1 MRDDGGA
8 VRRLGEEALATGEAS
23 ASLRSQLRSHVLAKQ
38 ISTEGTAEYT
48 YDPDALRRGL
58 SLARLGQ
65 LARSPRERRA
75 EPGPLPD
82 IAQAYADLAARAGE
96 PEARIELLAI
106 SATMWGL
113 AGYQANAT
121 AIARDFQREVGELFA
136 YGDMPDSEGLTAAAP
151 YRIAA
156 AAAAVLQRDIDAVAQ
171 LGAAAV
177 NELPLLGRELTAAI
191 AAGRAEQA
199 DLAVLAAYGLVGRSA
214 RSLAALW
221 RTGDRTAGRAAVTD
235 LQQAAG
241 ILLQASVVDTWT
253 LVDSL
258 AHAVE
263 DIVATSPWL
272 LLRRASS
279 WSRTWERYLKALI
292 VSDRPLTQVW
302 PSQRTALDA
311 GLLDARAH
319 NLTVTMPTSAGK
331 THIAEWA
338 ILHALTG
345 TDKGDDSPLGMLL
358 RYMDPPLA
366 VYVVP
371 TRALAAQVERHLAA
385 SLELVGLRVSSL
397 FGGSEHVRYEN
408 HLLDFTDVLVV
419 TTEKLDLLLRNTPE
433 LASRLR
439 LVLVDEGHSI
449 DRSARGLRLEMV
461 LTRIRRTTPL
471 ARIVLL
477 SAVLPNGEDIARW
490 LEPTAEGSNH
500 AETDWSP
507 SQLRTGVFSWWGQEK
522 DGQSGG
528 IQYGTAQGDDFF
540 VPRVLTRRLNRTR
553 LSPRDAKDVA
563 AALALH
569 FERLGPV
576 LISTTQPA
584 YAQATAHA
592 LQKALGKTGNAVL
605 GTDSSPW
612 HGPTL
617 SEQRLALSERIAEH
631 LGEEHD
637 LTTMVIQGIAYH
649 HGTVPQAVRHLLERA
664 YRDGA
669 LRVLCATSTLSQG
682 MNLPVKTVLV
692 HSTWRSK
699 TQIPVREFWNAAGRA
714 GRAFQETE
722 GHVVLIAKNAKD
734 ARDLRRRY
742 LDKGNIEP
750 VLSTIGALYH
760 RLTVARLGARPAPG
774 QNLTDLELPTPEL
787 DLPESEQE
795 ELTDWAQALDLQL
808 LTMLA
813 EEVIDTPDQQ
823 LLEDAAHDLLS
834 HTLGGHQIGAQ
845 GWSLKPLV
853 GFTASRVAALARQF
867 PDPGARAAVLRT
879 GLSLKGGLEAVTA
892 AEGLALA
899 LTVFPDLLA
908 PEGWRS
914 LREIVL
920 TAATGIQELRR
931 SATAKGR
938 PLDVVVQLATDWI
951 NGETLHELHTDYQL
965 VLNAKDITVTA
976 SYIDEVIV
984 QDLAWVVS
992 SILQILETRHG
1003 ITVEGPLAALPAM
1016 LKYGVD
1022 TAPAC
1027 YAASL
1032 GITERG
1038 AAIDL
1043 AARCPIPEPSFTD
1056 FTGWLCDLT
1065 TDQITAIT
1073 TPSVA
1078 ALLIRSAERRSPRTV
1093 QKTILSGRGTFTT
1106 PLRGVQHADNVWLL
1120 ASLPAGTLLDL
1131 VRDLHNP
1138 ADPNAIRVEYQG
1150 LRLGWIAMGTARPLA
1165 LALDDQNAP
1174 TVTTILRSDAQAL
1187 ADSAGIEQLTA
1198 HDQVELTITLGPA
1211 LSGFHHQG

>member
-1 MRDDGGA
+1 M
-8 VRRLGEEALATGEAS
+8 RRLGDEALATGEAS
-23 ASLRSQLRSHVLAKQ
+23 AALLGQLHSHVLAEQ
-38 ISTEGTAEYT
+38 ISTEGSAEYT

-65 LARSPRERRA
+65 LARTPRERRA
-75 EPGPLPD
+75 DPGPLPD
-82 IAQAYADLAARAGE
+82 IAQAYADLAARAAA

-121 AIARDFQREVGELFA
+121 AIARTFQQEVGELFA
-136 YGDMPDSEGLTAAAP
+136 YGDLPDTDGPTAAAAAP

-156 AAAAVLQRDIDAVAQ
+156 AAGAILQRDIDAVAQ

-177 NELPLLGRELTAAI
+177 SEVPRLGRELTVALD
-191 AAGRAEQA
+191 AGRAEQA
-199 DLAVLAAYGLVGRSA
+199 DLAVLAAYGLVGRAA

-221 RTGDRTAGRAAVTD
+221 RRGDRTAGRAAVTD
-235 LQQAAG
+235 LKQAAS

-292 VSDRPLTQVW
+292 VSGHPLTQVW
-302 PSQRTALDA
+302 PSQRKALDA

-319 NLTVTMPTSAGK
+319 SLTVTMPTSAGK

-338 ILHALTG
+338 ILHALADTDETG
-345 TDKGDDSPLGMLL
+345 ETDDGPFGLLL
-358 RYMDPPLA
+358 RFMDPPLA

-397 FGGSEHVRYEN
+397 FGGAEHVRYEKQ
-408 HLLDFTDVLVV
+408 LLDFTDILVV

-449 DRSARGLRLEMV
+449 DRSPRGLRLEMV
-461 LTRIRRTTPL
+461 LTRIRRTTAQ

-490 LEPTAEGSNH
+490 LEPTAEGTNH

-522 DGQSGG
+522 HGQSGG
-528 IQYGTAQGDDFF
+528 IQYGTAQADDFF
-540 VPRVLTRRLNRTR
+540 VPRVLTRHLNRTK

-576 LISTTQPA
+576 LIAATQPA
-584 YAQATAHA
+584 YAQAAARA
-592 LQKALGKTGNAVL
+592 LQRALKKTGIPVL
-605 GTDSSPW
+605 GADPAASWQASN
-612 HGPTL
+612 L
-617 SEQRLALSERIAEH
+617 RDQRLELSERIAEH
-631 LGEEHD
+631 LGEEHE
-637 LTTMVIQGIAYH
+637 LTAMVIQGIAYH

-664 YRDGA
+664 YRKGT

-692 HSTWRSK
+692 HSTSRNR

-714 GRAFQETE
+714 GRAFRETE
-722 GHVVLIAKNAKD
+722 GHVVLIAKDDKD
-734 ARDLRRRY
+734 ARALRRRY
-742 LDKGNIEP
+742 LDKGNMEP
-750 VLSTIGALYH
+750 VLSTIGALYY
-760 RLTVARLGARPAPG
+760 RLAVARLGARPTRG
-774 QNLTDLELPTPEL
+774 QDLTDLELPEP
-787 DLPESEQE
+787 EQE
-795 ELTDWAQALDLQL
+795 ELTNWAQGLDLQL
-808 LTMLA
+808 LAMLA
-813 EEVIDTPDQQ
+813 EEVVDTADQQ
-823 LLEDAAHDLLS
+823 LLEEAAHDLLA
-834 HTLGGHQIGAQ
+834 HTLGGHQIGSQ
-845 GWSLKPLV
+845 DWSLKPLV
-853 GFTASRVAALARQF
+853 RFTASRVAALARQF
-867 PDPGARAAVLRT
+867 PDPAARAAVLRT
-879 GLSLKGGLEAVTA
+879 GLSLQGGLDAITA
-892 AEGLALA
+892 AEGIAVV
-899 LTVFPDLLA
+899 LTTYPDLLSPA
-908 PEGWRS
+908 GWPA
-914 LREIVL
+914 LRHTVL
-920 TAATGIQELRR
+920 TAATTIQELRR
-931 SATAKGR
+931 SATAKNR
-938 PLDVVVQLATDWI
+938 PVETVVPIATDWI
-951 NGETLHELHTDYQL
+951 SGRTLQEIHAGHHEALG
-965 VLNAKDITVTA
+965 AKDITVTSA
-976 SYIDEVIV
+976 YIDKVIV
-984 QDLAWVVS
+984 QDLAWTVS
-992 SILQILETRHG
+992 AILQILETRHG
-1003 ITVEGPLAALPAM
+1003 ITAEGPLSALPAM

-1032 GITERG
+1032 GIDQRG

-1043 AARCPIPEPSFTD
+1043 ASRCPVHEPSFSD
-1056 FTGWLCDLT
+1056 FTSWLGNLT
-1065 TDQITAIT
+1065 TDEITALT

-1078 ALLIRSAERRSPRTV
+1078 ALLIRSTERRSPHTV
-1093 QKTILSGRGTFTT
+1093 QKTILSGRGMFTT
-1106 PLRGVQHADNVWLL
+1106 PLRGIRHTSSEEYL
-1120 ASLPAGTLLDL
+1120 ARLPAGTVLDL
-1131 VRDLHNP
+1131 VRDHENP
-1138 ADPNAIRVEYQG
+1138 ADPNAIRVEHLG
-1150 LRLGWIAMGTARPLA
+1150 VHLGWIAKGTARPLA
-1165 LALDDQNAP
+1165 LALDDQPTP
-1174 TVTTILRSDAQAL
+1174 TVTAVLRTDTPAL
-1187 ADSAGIEQLTA
+1187 ANGSGADRLAG
-1198 HDQVELTITLGPA
+1198 HDQVELAITL
-1211 LSGFHHQG
+1211 SR

>member
-1 MRDDGGA
+1 MRDDDGTM
-8 VRRLGEEALATGEAS
+8 RRLGDEALAMGEAS
-23 ASLRSQLRSHVLAKQ
+23 ASLRGQLRSHVLAEQ
-38 ISTEGTAEYT
+38 ISTEGSAAYT

-65 LARSPRERRA
+65 LARTPRERRA
-75 EPGPLPD
+75 DPGPLPD

-121 AIARDFQREVGELFA
+121 AIARDFQQEVGELFT
-136 YGDMPDSEGLTAAAP
+136 YGDIPGPDGLTAAAP

-156 AAAAVLQRDIDAVAQ
+156 AAGAFLQRDIDAVAQ

-177 NELPLLGRELTAAI
+177 SELPRLGRELTTAL

-199 DLAVLAAYGLVGRSA
+199 DLAVLAAYGLVGRAA

-221 RTGDRTAGRAAVTD
+221 RNGDRTAGRTAVND
-235 LQQAAG
+235 LEQAAA
-241 ILLQASVVDTWT
+241 ILLQASIVDTWT

-292 VSDRPLTQVW
+292 VTDRPLTQVW

-319 NLTVTMPTSAGK
+319 NLAVTMPTSAGK

-338 ILHALTG
+338 ILHALADTG
-345 TDKGDDSPLGMLL
+345 EADDSPFGTFL
-358 RYMDPPLA
+358 RFMDPPLA

-397 FGGSEHVRYEN
+397 FGGSEYVRYEN

-419 TTEKLDLLLRNTPE
+419 TTEKLDLLLRNAPE

-439 LVLVDEGHSI
+439 LVLVDEGHTL
-449 DRSARGLRLEMV
+449 DRSERGLRLEMV

-490 LEPTAEGSNH
+490 LEPTAEGTNH
-500 AETDWSP
+500 AAVDWSP
-507 SQLRTGVFSWWGQEK
+507 SQLRTGVFAWWGQEQ

-528 IQYGTAQGDDFF
+528 IRYGTAKDGHFF
-540 VPRVLTRRLNRTR
+540 VPKVITRHRARTR
-553 LSPRDAKDVA
+553 LHPRDTKDVA

-584 YAQATAHA
+584 YAQAAARA
-592 LQKALGKTGNAVL
+592 LQTALKKA
-605 GTDSSPW
+605 GTPERPADW
-612 HGPTL
+612 HGQTPGDQRRTL
-617 SEQRLALSERIAEH
+617 SEKIAEH
-631 LGEEHD
+631 LGDEHE
-637 LTTMVIQGIAYH
+637 LTTMVLQGFAYH
-649 HGTVPQAVRHLLERA
+649 HGTVPQAVRHLLERG
-664 YRDGA
+664 YRDGT

-692 HSTWRSK
+692 HSTWRNK
-699 TQIPVREFWNAAGRA
+699 EQIPVREFWNAAGRA

-722 GHVVLIAKNAKD
+722 GHVVLIAKD
-734 ARDLRRRY
+734 AQEASKLRSRY

-750 VLSTIGALYH
+750 VLSTIGALFH
-760 RLTVARLGARPAPG
+760 RLAIARLGTRPERD
-774 QNLTDLELPTPEL
+774 QDLTDLELLDPEQ
-787 DLPESEQE
+787 DL
-795 ELTDWAQALDLQL
+795 LTDWAQGLDLQL

-813 EEVIDTPDQQ
+813 EEVVDTPDQQ

-853 GFTASRVAALARQF
+853 RFTARRVSALARQL
-867 PDPGARAAVLRT
+867 PEPAARAAILRT
-879 GLSLKGGLEAVTA
+879 GLSLQGGLDAITA
-892 AEGLALA
+892 AEELA
-899 LTVFPDLLA
+899 LTITEYPALLTSTTWPA
-908 PEGWRS
+908 ILDRI
-914 LREIVL
+914 LAA
-920 TAATGIQELRR
+920 AATIQEVRR
-931 SATAKGR
+931 SATSKGQ
-938 PLDVVVQLATDWI
+938 PIEAVVAVAADWI
-951 NGETLHELHTDYQL
+951 AGLPLQEIHTAHQL
-965 VLNAKDITVTA
+965 VLGAQDITATSA
-976 SYIDEVIV
+976 YIDKVIV
-984 QDLAWVVS
+984 QDLAWGVS

-1003 ITVEGPLAALPAM
+1003 LTAEGPLAALPAM

-1032 GITERG
+1032 GIHERRE
-1038 AAIDL
+1038 AIRL
-1043 AARCPIPEPSFTD
+1043 AERCPVAEPSFSE
-1056 FTGWLCDLT
+1056 FTGWLGDLT
-1065 TDQITAIT
+1065 TDEITAIT

-1093 QKTILSGRGTFTT
+1093 QKMILSGRGTFTT

-1120 ASLPAGTLLDL
+1120 ATLPAGTLLDL

-1165 LALDDQNAP
+1165 LALDDHNAP

-1187 ADSAGIEQLTA
+1187 AASAGIEQLTA

-1211 LSGFHHQG
+1211 LS

>member
-1 MRDDGGA
+1 MRDDDGT

-23 ASLRSQLRSHVLAKQ
+23 ASLRSQLRSHVLAEQ

-48 YDPDALRRGL
+48 YDPSALRRGL

-82 IAQAYADLAARAGE
+82 IAQAYADLAARADGA
-96 PEARIELLAI
+96 EARIELLAI

-121 AIARDFQREVGELFA
+121 AIARDFQREAGELFA
-136 YGDMPDSEGLTAAAP
+136 YGDMPDSAGLTAAAP

-156 AAAAVLQRDIDAVAQ
+156 AAAAVLQRDIDTVAQ

-177 NELPLLGRELTAAI
+177 DELPLLGRELTAAL

-235 LQQAAG
+235 LRQAAT

-279 WSRTWERYLKALI
+279 WSTTWERYLKALI
-292 VSDRPLTQVW
+292 VSERPLTQVW

-311 GLLDARAH
+311 GLLDACAR
-319 NLTVTMPTSAGK
+319 NLAVTMPTSAGK

-345 TDKGDDSPLGMLL
+345 TSAGDDSSLGMLL
-358 RYMDPPLA
+358 RFMDPPLA

-397 FGGSEHVRYEN
+397 FGGAEHVRYET
-408 HLLDFTDVLVV
+408 HLLDVTDVLVV

-433 LASRLR
+433 TASRLR

-490 LEPTAEGSNH
+490 LEPAAEGSNH
-500 AETDWSP
+500 AEIDWSP

-540 VPRVLTRRLNRTR
+540 VPRVLTRHVNRTR

-592 LQKALGKTGNAVL
+592 LQKALGKAGAPVL
-605 GTDSSPW
+605 GTDSSPRY
-612 HGPTL
+612 GPTLREQRMTL
-617 SEQRLALSERIAEH
+617 SEQIAEH
-631 LGEEHD
+631 LGDEHD
-637 LTTMVIQGIAYH
+637 LTTMVVQGIAYH
-649 HGTVPQAVRHLLERA
+649 HGTVPQTVRHLLEHA
-664 YRDGA
+664 YRGGV
-669 LRVLCATSTLSQG
+669 LRILCATSTLSQG

-692 HSTWRSK
+692 HSTWRSR

-722 GHVVLIAKNAKD
+722 GHVVLIAKDAKD
-734 ARDLRRRY
+734 ARALRRRY

-760 RLTVARLGARPAPG
+760 RLMIARLGARPAPG
-774 QNLTDLELPTPEL
+774 QELSDLELPTPEIE
-787 DLPESEQE
+787 LPETEQQ

-808 LTMLA
+808 LAMLA

-853 GFTASRVAALARQF
+853 GFTASRAAALVRQF
-867 PDPGARAAVLRT
+867 PDPGARTAILRT
-879 GLSLKGGLEAVTA
+879 GLSLQGGLDAVAA
-892 AEGLALA
+892 AEGLADA
-899 LTVFPDLLA
+899 LTAFPDLLD
-908 PEGWRS
+908 PEQWPA
-914 LREIVL
+914 LRQIVL

-951 NGETLHELHTDYQL
+951 NGDSLHQLHLGYRL
-965 VLNAKDITVTA
+965 ALSAKSITVTS

-984 QDLAWVVS
+984 QDLAWAVS

-1003 ITVEGPLAALPAM
+1003 ITAEGLLATLPAM
-1016 LKYGVD
+1016 LKYGVP

-1038 AAIDL
+1038 AATDL
-1043 AARCPIPEPSFTD
+1043 AAHCPVPEPSFAD
-1056 FTGWLCDLT
+1056 FTGWLGGLT
-1065 TDQITAIT
+1065 AGQINALT

-1078 ALLIRSAERRSPRTV
+1078 ALLIRSAERRSPRAV

-1106 PLRGVQHADNVWLL
+1106 PLRGVRHANNVWRL
-1120 ASLPAGTLLDL
+1120 ARLPAGTRLDL
-1131 VRDLHNP
+1131 ARDPRNP
-1138 ADPNAIRVEYQG
+1138 ADPNSIRVEYDG
-1150 LRLGWIAMGTARPLA
+1150 LHLGWIAMGTARPLA
-1165 LALDDQNAP
+1165 LALDDP
-1174 TVTTILRSDAQAL
+1174 SGPVVTATLHTDTQLL
-1187 ADSAGIEQLTA
+1187 ADTAGNERLTA
-1198 HDQVELTITLGPA
+1198 HDQVELTVTLSPRA
-1211 LSGFHHQG
+1211 

>member
-1 MRDDGGA
+1 MRDDDGT
-8 VRRLGEEALATGEAS
+8 VRRLGEEALSAGEAS
-23 ASLRSQLRSHVLAKQ
+23 TSLRNQLRSHVLAEQ
-38 ISTEGTAEYT
+38 ISTEGTADYT

-65 LARSPRERRA
+65 LARTPRDRRA
-75 EPGPLPD
+75 KPGPLPD
-82 IAQAYADLAARAGE
+82 IAQAYADLAARSDD

-106 SATMWGL
+106 SATMWSL

-121 AIARDFQREVGELFA
+121 AIARTFQQEVGELFA
-136 YGDMPDSEGLTAAAP
+136 FGDMPDTDGLTAAAP
-151 YRIAA
+151 YRIAEA
-156 AAAAVLQRDIDAVAQ
+156 AGAVLRRDIDTVAR
-171 LGAAAV
+171 LGAAAAS
-177 NELPLLGRELTAAI
+177 ELPRLGRGLTTAL
-191 AAGRAEQA
+191 AAGNAEQA

-214 RSLAALW
+214 RSLATLW

-235 LQQAAG
+235 LKQAAA

-272 LLRRASS
+272 LLRRAST
-279 WSRTWERYLKALI
+279 WSRTWERYIKALI

-311 GLLDARAH
+311 GLLDARSH

-338 ILHALTG
+338 ILHALAHPG
-345 TDKGDDSPLGMLL
+345 EADDSPLGLVL
-358 RYMDPPLA
+358 RYLEPPLA

-397 FGGSEHVRYEN
+397 FGGAEHVRYEN
-408 HLLDFTDVLVV
+408 HLLEFTDVLVV
-419 TTEKLDLLLRNTPE
+419 TTEKLDLLLRNTPH
-433 LASRLR
+433 LAGRLR

-461 LTRIRRTTPL
+461 LTRIRRTTPQ

-490 LEPTAEGSNH
+490 LEPTAEGTNR

-507 SQLRTGVFSWWGQEK
+507 SQLRTGVFSWWGQET

-540 VPRVLTRRLNRTR
+540 VPRVLTRHLVRKR

-576 LISTTQPA
+576 LISTTQPT
-584 YAQATAHA
+584 YAQAAARA
-592 LQKALGKTGNAVL
+592 LQTALKKAGTPVL
-605 GTDSSPW
+605 GTDPAVGW
-612 HGPTL
+612 QVRNPRD
-617 SEQRLALSERIAEH
+617 QRLALCERIAEH
-631 LGEEHD
+631 LGEEHE
-637 LTTMVIQGIAYH
+637 LTVMAVQGIAYH

-664 YRDGA
+664 YRDGT

-692 HSTWRSK
+692 HSTWRSQA
-699 TQIPVREFWNAAGRA
+699 QIPVREFWNAAGRA

-722 GHVVLIAKNAKD
+722 GHVVLIAKDAKD
-734 ARDLRRRY
+734 ARGLRRRY

-760 RLTVARLGARPAPG
+760 RLAVARLGARPAPG
-774 QNLTDLELPTPEL
+774 QNLTDLELPDP
-787 DLPESEQE
+787 EQE
-795 ELTDWAQALDLQL
+795 ELADWAQGLDLQL
-808 LTMLA
+808 MTMLA

-845 GWSLKPLV
+845 GWSLTPLV
-853 GFTASRVAALARQF
+853 RFTASRVAAVARQF
-867 PDPGARAAVLRT
+867 PDPAARAAVLRT
-879 GLSLKGGLEAVTA
+879 GLSLQGGLDAITA
-892 AEGLALA
+892 AEGIAVA
-899 LTVFPDLLA
+899 LTASPDLLD
-908 PEGWRS
+908 PSGWPA
-914 LREIVL
+914 LRHTVL
-920 TAATGIQELRR
+920 TAAATIQELRR
-931 SATAKGR
+931 SATAKNR
-938 PLDVVVQLATDWI
+938 PIEAVVPLATDWI
-951 NGETLHELHTDYQL
+951 SGQTVQEIHTGHREAL
-965 VLNAKDITVTA
+965 AAKDITVT
-976 SYIDEVIV
+976 SQYIDEVIV
-984 QDLAWVVS
+984 QELAWTVS
-992 SILQILETRHG
+992 AILQILETRHG
-1003 ITVEGPLAALPAM
+1003 ITADGPLATLPAM

-1032 GITERG
+1032 GVHQRS

-1043 AARCPIPEPSFTD
+1043 AARCPVPEPSFSD
-1056 FTGWLCDLT
+1056 FTGWLGNLT
-1065 TDQITAIT
+1065 TDEVTAIT
-1073 TPSVA
+1073 VPSVA

-1106 PLRGVQHADNVWLL
+1106 PLRGVRHTYSEGYL
-1120 ASLPAGTLLDL
+1120 AGLPAGTVLNL
-1131 VRDLHNP
+1131 VRDHDNP
-1138 ADPNAIRVEYQG
+1138 TDPNAIRVEHNG
-1150 LRLGWIAMGTARPLA
+1150 LDLGWIAKGTARPLA
-1165 LALDDQNAP
+1165 LALDDRPAP
-1174 TVTTILRSDAQAL
+1174 VVTAVLHTDTRAL
-1187 ADSAGIEQLTA
+1187 ADTAGTHQLA
-1198 HDQVELTITLGPA
+1198 GHDQVELTITVSPRT
-1211 LSGFHHQG
+1211 

>member
-1 MRDDGGA
+1 MRK
-8 VRRLGEEALATGEAS
+8 
-23 ASLRSQLRSHVLAKQ
+23 QLRSHVLSEQ
-38 ISTEGTAEYT
+38 ISTEGTADYT
-48 YDPDALRRGL
+48 YDPAALRRGL

-65 LARSPRERRA
+65 LARTPRERRTK
-75 EPGPLPD
+75 PGPLPD
-82 IAQAYADLAARAGE
+82 IAQAYADLAARADE

-106 SATMWGL
+106 SATMWSL
-113 AGYQANAT
+113 AGFQANAT
-121 AIARDFQREVGELFA
+121 AVARTFQQEVGELFS
-136 YGDMPDSEGLTAAAP
+136 YGDMPDTDGLTMAAP
-151 YRIAA
+151 YRIAEA
-156 AAAAVLQRDIDAVAQ
+156 AGAVLRRDIDAASR
-171 LGAAAV
+171 LGASAAS
-177 NELPLLGRELTAAI
+177 ELPRLGRALTAAL
-191 AAGRAEQA
+191 AAGRADQA

-214 RSLAALW
+214 RSLAILW
-221 RTGDRTAGRAAVTD
+221 RTGDRTAGRAAISD
-235 LQQAAG
+235 LKQAAA

-263 DIVATSPWL
+263 DIVATSPWR

-292 VSDRPLTQVW
+292 VSGRPLTQVW

-338 ILHALTG
+338 ILHALSDTG
-345 TDKGDDSPLGMLL
+345 EADESPFGLCL

-397 FGGSEHVRYEN
+397 FGGAEHVRYEN
-408 HLLDFTDVLVV
+408 QLLDYTDVLVV
-419 TTEKLDLLLRNTPE
+419 TIEKLDLLLRNTPE

-461 LTRIRRTTPL
+461 LTRIRRTTPS

-490 LEPTAEGSNH
+490 LEPTAEGTNH
-500 AETDWSP
+500 AEIDWSP
-507 SQLRTGVFSWWGQEK
+507 SQLRTGVFSWQGQEK
-522 DGQSGG
+522 DGQTGS
-528 IQYGTAQGDDFF
+528 IQYGTAQGRDFF
-540 VPRVLTRRLNRTR
+540 VPKVLTRRLTRTR

-576 LISTTQPA
+576 LISTTQPS
-584 YAQATAHA
+584 YARAAAGA
-592 LQKALGKTGNAVL
+592 LQTALRKTDNLVL
-605 GTDSSPW
+605 GMDCTDI
-612 HGPTL
+612 GQRRRL
-617 SEQRLALSERIAEH
+617 SDQRLALSEKIAEL
-631 LGEEHD
+631 LGEEHE

-649 HGTVPQAVRHLLERA
+649 HGTIPQPVRHLLERA

-692 HSTWRSK
+692 HSTWRNQE
-699 TQIPVREFWNAAGRA
+699 QIGVREFWNAAGRA

-722 GHVVLIAKNAKD
+722 GHVVLIAKDAED
-734 ARDLRRRY
+734 ARKLRRRY

-760 RLTVARLGARPAPG
+760 RLASTRLGARPAPG
-774 QNLTDLELPTPEL
+774 QNLTDLELPDP
-787 DLPESEQE
+787 EQE
-795 ELTDWAQALDLQL
+795 DLTDWAQVLDLQL

-813 EEVIDTPDQQ
+813 EEVVDTPDQQ
-823 LLEDAAHDLLS
+823 LLEDAAHDLLA

-845 GWSLKPLV
+845 DWSLKPLAQ
-853 GFTASRVAALARQF
+853 FTARRVTALARQL
-867 PDPGARAAVLRT
+867 PDPAARAAILRT
-879 GLSLKGGLEAVTA
+879 GLSLQGGLDAITA
-892 AEGLALA
+892 AEQLANTLTEHPGLLDPATWPALRD
-899 LTVFPDLLA
+899 T
-908 PEGWRS
+908 
-914 LREIVL
+914 VL
-920 TAATGIQELRR
+920 TAATKIQELRR
-931 SATAKGR
+931 SATAKDR
-938 PLDVVVQLATDWI
+938 PIGAIVPLAGDWI
-951 NGETLHELHTDYQL
+951 AGWTHREIHSHYQL
-965 VLNAKDITVTA
+965 LLAAKDITVT
-976 SYIDEVIV
+976 SDYIDKVIT
-984 QDLAWVVS
+984 QDLAWAVS

-1003 ITVEGPLAALPAM
+1003 ITPEGPLAALPAM

-1032 GITERG
+1032 GITQRS

-1043 AARCPIPEPSFTD
+1043 AARCPVPEPSFSD
-1056 FTGWLCDLT
+1056 FTGWLGNLT
-1065 TDQITAIT
+1065 TDEITAIAA
-1073 TPSVA
+1073 PNVA

-1093 QKTILSGRGTFTT
+1093 QKIILSGRGTFTT
-1106 PLRGVQHADNVWLL
+1106 PLRGVRHTYSDGYL
-1120 ASLPAGTLLDL
+1120 AGLSTGTVLDL
-1131 VRDLHNP
+1131 VRDHDNP
-1138 ADPNAIRVEYQG
+1138 ADPNAIRVEHNG
-1150 LRLGWIAMGTARPLA
+1150 LHLGWIAKDTARPLA
-1165 LALDDQNAP
+1165 LALDGRP
-1174 TVTTILRSDAQAL
+1174 SPVVTAILSTDTHAL
-1187 ADSAGIEQLTA
+1187 AETGGTEQLA
-1198 HDQVELTITLGPA
+1198 SHDQVELTIIVG
-1211 LSGFHHQG
+1211 SRS